1 MTLREK
7 ALQFATRAHA
17 GQKRKDG
24 NLNYSTRMN
33 DDPLEPANPKKKIL
47 GYAVYK
53 AWKDNPKDVQV
64 EEYFKTEDEAFSFVK
79 KQKKDARFEWG
90 VGAYQ

>member
-1 MTLREK
+1 
-7 ALQFATRAHA
+7 
-17 GQKRKDG
+17 
-24 NLNYSTRMN
+24 MN
-33 DDPLEPANPKKKIL
+33 ESPLESFYPEKNVFC
-47 GYAVYK
+47 YAVYR